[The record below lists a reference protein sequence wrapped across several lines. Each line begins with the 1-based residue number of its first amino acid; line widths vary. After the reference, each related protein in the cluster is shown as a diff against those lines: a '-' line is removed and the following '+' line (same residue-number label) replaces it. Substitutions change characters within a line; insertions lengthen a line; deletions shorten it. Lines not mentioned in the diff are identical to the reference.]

1 MKPSELRAL
10 SEGDLH
16 ARIKELSQELTT
28 LRLASRTSGVE
39 KPHQVRTLR
48 REIARIHTIAQELTR
63 DHSRSVSAA

>member
-10 SEGDLH
+10 SAGDLQVKL
-16 ARIKELSQELTT
+16 KELSQELTT
-28 LRLASRTSGVE
+28 LRLGSRTSGVE

-63 DHSRSVSAA
+63 GHNRSVSAA